1 MKVTGKKNNPFGEIT
16 LSSKWRD
23 SKPKKSLW
31 YSIAVTAMNSF
42 RVPRMELKKPIKDRP
57 PLKRKARKQEN
68 LLDSPN
74 KEQDAKALTGLL
86 GL

>member
-1 MKVTGKKNNPFGEIT
+1 
-16 LSSKWRD
+16 
-23 SKPKKSLW
+23 
-31 YSIAVTAMNSF
+31 MNSF